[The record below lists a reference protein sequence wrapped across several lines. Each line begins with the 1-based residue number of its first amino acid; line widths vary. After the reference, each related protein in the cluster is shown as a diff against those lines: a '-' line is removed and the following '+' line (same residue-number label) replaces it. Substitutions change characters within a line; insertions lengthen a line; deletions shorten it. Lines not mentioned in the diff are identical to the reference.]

1 MESIPKYEKNR
12 RILTKLKDIE
22 KLKMNDP
29 IGEKKQSNVDKKTIL
44 GFGDEWKRFPQNDLG
59 ERQRQRIFND
69 YFAIFPWS
77 HLPKD
82 AIGVDVGCGSGRWA
96 KIVAN
101 KVHLLNCIDPSKKAL
116 NVAKRNLSNFSN
128 IRYFN
133 ASVNDNI
140 LKENSQDF
148 GYCLGVLHHIPD
160 TLEGIKACARLLKKD
175 APFLLYLYY
184 NFENRSFF
192 YKLIWRLSN
201 FQRKIISSLS
211 PKAKIFITSIIAYL
225 IYFPLARFALV
236 SEKLGI
242 DVSNFLLSYYKN
254 KPFYFMR
261 TDALDR
267 FGTQLEKR
275 FSKDEIQTML
285 QEAGFQD
292 IRFSKNMPFWV
303 SISRKS

>member
-1 MESIPKYEKNR
+1 MKN
-12 RILTKLKDIE
+12 I
-22 KLKMNDP
+22 
-29 IGEKKQSNVDKKTIL
+29 DKKTVEDFGEEWNKYNQSSIPDEEL
-44 GFGDEWKRFPQNDLG
+44 KKSWNQYFDMFSFEELSNDSEGFDM
-59 ERQRQRIFND
+59 
-69 YFAIFPWS
+69 
-77 HLPKD
+77 
-82 AIGVDVGCGSGRWA
+82 GCGSGRWA
-96 KIVAN
+96 KFVAN
-101 KVHLLNCIDPSKKAL
+101 KVHLLNCIDPSEKAL

-160 TLEGIKACARLLKKD
+160 TLEGIKACAKLLKKG

-184 NFENRSFF
+184 NFENRPFF
-192 YKLIWRLSN
+192 FKILWRLSD
-201 FQRKIISSLS
+201 FLRKRISSLS
-211 PKAKIFITSIIAYL
+211 PKTKIFFTSILAYL
-225 IYFPLARFALV
+225 IYFPSARFALA

-242 DVSNFLLSYYKN
+242 DVSNFPLSDYRK
-254 KPFYFMR
+254 KPFYFMK

-267 FGTQLEKR
+267 FGTRLEKR
-275 FSKDEIQTML
+275 FTKDEIQRML
-285 QEAGFQD
+285 QKAGFRD

>member
-1 MESIPKYEKNR
+1 MKN
-12 RILTKLKDIE
+12 I
-22 KLKMNDP
+22 
-29 IGEKKQSNVDKKTIL
+29 DKKTVD
-44 GFGDEWKRFPQNDLG
+44 GFGEEWSKYNQSSIPDDELEKTWNQYFDMFSFEELGNDSEG
-59 ERQRQRIFND
+59 FD
-69 YFAIFPWS
+69 M
-77 HLPKD
+77 
-82 AIGVDVGCGSGRWA
+82 GCGSGRWA

-101 KVHLLNCIDPSKKAL
+101 KVHLLNCIDPSEKAL

-201 FQRKIISSLS
+201 FHRKIISSLS

>member
-1 MESIPKYEKNR
+1 MKN
-12 RILTKLKDIE
+12 I
-22 KLKMNDP
+22 
-29 IGEKKQSNVDKKTIL
+29 DKKTVEDFGEEWNKYNQSSIPDEEL
-44 GFGDEWKRFPQNDLG
+44 KKSWNQYFDMFSFEELSNDSEGFDM
-59 ERQRQRIFND
+59 
-69 YFAIFPWS
+69 
-77 HLPKD
+77 
-82 AIGVDVGCGSGRWA
+82 GCGSGRWA
-96 KIVAN
+96 KFVAN
-101 KVHLLNCIDPSKKAL
+101 KVHLLNCIDPSEKAL

-160 TLEGIKACARLLKKD
+160 TLDGIKACAKLLKKN

-184 NFENRSFF
+184 NFENRSSF
-192 YKLIWRLSN
+192 YKLIWRLSD
-201 FQRKIISSLS
+201 FIRKIISSLS
-211 PKAKIFITSIIAYL
+211 PKTKIFITSIIAYL
-225 IYFPLARFALV
+225 IYYPLARFAFI

-242 DVSNFLLSYYKN
+242 DVSNLPLSDYRN
-254 KPFYFMR
+254 KSFYFMK

-267 FGTQLEKR
+267 FGTRLEKR
-275 FSKDEIQTML
+275 FSKDEIKRML
-285 QEAGFQD
+285 QEAGFRD

>member
-1 MESIPKYEKNR
+1 MKNIDKQTVEDFGEEWNKYNQSSIPDEE
-12 RILTKLKDIE
+12 LKKSWNQYFDMFSFE
-22 KLKMNDP
+22 ELSNDS
-29 IGEKKQSNVDKKTIL
+29 E
-44 GFGDEWKRFPQNDLG
+44 GFDM
-59 ERQRQRIFND
+59 
-69 YFAIFPWS
+69 
-77 HLPKD
+77 
-82 AIGVDVGCGSGRWA
+82 GCGSGRWA
-96 KIVAN
+96 KFVAN
-101 KVHLLNCIDPSKKAL
+101 KVHLLNCIDPSEKAL

-160 TLEGIKACARLLKKD
+160 TLEGIKACAKLLKKN

-184 NFENRSFF
+184 NFENRSSF
-192 YKLIWRLSN
+192 YKFIWRLSD
-201 FQRKIISSLS
+201 FIRKIISSLS
-211 PKAKIFITSIIAYL
+211 PRTKIFITSIIAYL
-225 IYFPLARFALV
+225 IYYPLARFAFV

-242 DVSNFLLSYYKN
+242 DVSNFPLSDYRN
-254 KPFYFMR
+254 KSFYFMR

-267 FGTQLEKR
+267 FGTRLEKR
-275 FSKDEIQTML
+275 FSKDEIKRML
-285 QEAGFQD
+285 QEAGFRD

>member
-1 MESIPKYEKNR
+1 MKNIYEKIVEDFGEEWSTYNQSS
-12 RILTKLKDIE
+12 ITNEELKQAWNQYFE
-22 KLKMNDP
+22 MFPFKELSNDA
-29 IGEKKQSNVDKKTIL
+29 E
-44 GFGDEWKRFPQNDLG
+44 GFDM
-59 ERQRQRIFND
+59 
-69 YFAIFPWS
+69 
-77 HLPKD
+77 
-82 AIGVDVGCGSGRWA
+82 GCGSGRWA
-96 KIVAN
+96 KFVAN
-101 KVHLLNCIDPSKKAL
+101 KVHLLNCIDPSEKAL

-160 TLEGIKACARLLKKD
+160 TLEGIKACAKLLKKN

-192 YKLIWRLSN
+192 FKLIWRLSD
-201 FQRKIISSLS
+201 FIRKIISSLS
-211 PKAKIFITSIIAYL
+211 PKTKIFITSIIAYL
-225 IYFPLARFALV
+225 IYYPLARFAFI

-242 DVSNFLLSYYKN
+242 DVSNLPLSDYRN
-254 KPFYFMR
+254 KSFYFMK

-267 FGTQLEKR
+267 FGTRLEKR
-275 FSKDEIQTML
+275 FSKDEIQRML
-285 QEAGFQD
+285 QEAGFRD

>member
-1 MESIPKYEKNR
+1 MKN
-12 RILTKLKDIE
+12 I
-22 KLKMNDP
+22 
-29 IGEKKQSNVDKKTIL
+29 DKKTVEDFGEEWNKYNQSSIPDEDL
-44 GFGDEWKRFPQNDLG
+44 KKSWNQYFDMFSFEELSNDSEGFDM
-59 ERQRQRIFND
+59 
-69 YFAIFPWS
+69 
-77 HLPKD
+77 
-82 AIGVDVGCGSGRWA
+82 GCGSGRWA
-96 KIVAN
+96 KFVAN
-101 KVHLLNCIDPSKKAL
+101 KVHLLNCVDPSEKAL

-160 TLEGIKACARLLKKD
+160 TLEGIKACAKLLKKD

-184 NFENRSFF
+184 NFENRSSFF
-192 YKLIWRLSN
+192 KLIWRLSD
-201 FQRKIISSLS
+201 FIRKIISSLS
-211 PKAKIFITSIIAYL
+211 PKTKIFITSIIAYL
-225 IYFPLARFALV
+225 IYYPLARFAFI

-242 DVSNFLLSYYKN
+242 DVSNLPLSDYRN
-254 KPFYFMR
+254 KSFYFMK

-267 FGTQLEKR
+267 FGTRLEKR
-275 FSKDEIQTML
+275 FSKDEIKRML
-285 QEAGFQD
+285 QEAGFRD

>member
-1 MESIPKYEKNR
+1 MKN
-12 RILTKLKDIE
+12 I
-22 KLKMNDP
+22 
-29 IGEKKQSNVDKKTIL
+29 DKKTVEDFGEEWNKYNQSSIHDEEL
-44 GFGDEWKRFPQNDLG
+44 KKLWNQYFDIFSFEELSNDSEGFDM
-59 ERQRQRIFND
+59 
-69 YFAIFPWS
+69 
-77 HLPKD
+77 
-82 AIGVDVGCGSGRWA
+82 GCGSGRWA
-96 KIVAN
+96 KFVAN
-101 KVHLLNCIDPSKKAL
+101 KVHLLNCIDPSEKAL

-160 TLEGIKACARLLKKD
+160 TLEGIKACAKVLKKN

-192 YKLIWRLSN
+192 FKLIWRLSD
-201 FQRKIISSLS
+201 FIRKIISSLS
-211 PKAKIFITSIIAYL
+211 PKTKIFITSIIAYL
-225 IYFPLARFALV
+225 IYYPLARFV
-236 SEKLGI
+236 FISEKLGI
-242 DVSNFLLSYYKN
+242 DVSNLPLSDYRN
-254 KPFYFMR
+254 KSFYFMK

-267 FGTQLEKR
+267 FGTRLEKR
-275 FSKDEIQTML
+275 FSKDEIKRML
-285 QEAGFQD
+285 QEAGFRD

>member
-1 MESIPKYEKNR
+1 MKN
-12 RILTKLKDIE
+12 I
-22 KLKMNDP
+22 
-29 IGEKKQSNVDKKTIL
+29 DKKTVEDFGEEWNKYNQSSIHDEEL
-44 GFGDEWKRFPQNDLG
+44 KKLWNQYFDMFSFEELSNDSEGFDM
-59 ERQRQRIFND
+59 
-69 YFAIFPWS
+69 
-77 HLPKD
+77 
-82 AIGVDVGCGSGRWA
+82 GCGSGRWA
-96 KIVAN
+96 KFVAN
-101 KVHLLNCIDPSKKAL
+101 KVHLLNCIDPSEKAL

-160 TLEGIKACARLLKKD
+160 TLEGIKACAKLLKKD

-192 YKLIWRLSN
+192 FKLIWRLSD
-201 FQRKIISSLS
+201 FIRKIISSLS
-211 PKAKIFITSIIAYL
+211 PKTKIFITSIIAYL
-225 IYFPLARFALV
+225 IYYPLARFV
-236 SEKLGI
+236 FISEKLGI
-242 DVSNFLLSYYKN
+242 DVSNLPLSDYRN
-254 KPFYFMR
+254 KSFYFMK

-267 FGTQLEKR
+267 FGTRLEKR
-275 FSKDEIQTML
+275 FSKDEIKRML
-285 QEAGFQD
+285 QEAGFRD

>member
-1 MESIPKYEKNR
+1 MKN
-12 RILTKLKDIE
+12 I
-22 KLKMNDP
+22 
-29 IGEKKQSNVDKKTIL
+29 DKKTVEDFGEEWNKYNQSSIPDEEL
-44 GFGDEWKRFPQNDLG
+44 KKSWNQYFDMFSFEELSNDSEGFDM
-59 ERQRQRIFND
+59 
-69 YFAIFPWS
+69 
-77 HLPKD
+77 
-82 AIGVDVGCGSGRWA
+82 GCGSGRWA
-96 KIVAN
+96 KFVAN
-101 KVHLLNCIDPSKKAL
+101 KVHLLNCIDPSEKAL

-160 TLEGIKACARLLKKD
+160 TLEGIKACAKLLKKD

-192 YKLIWRLSN
+192 FKLIWRLSD
-201 FQRKIISSLS
+201 FIRKIISSLS
-211 PKAKIFITSIIAYL
+211 PKTKIFITSIIAYL
-225 IYFPLARFALV
+225 IYYPLARFASV

-242 DVSNFLLSYYKN
+242 DVSNFPLSDYRN
-254 KPFYFMR
+254 KSFYFMR

-267 FGTQLEKR
+267 FGTRLEKR
-275 FSKDEIQTML
+275 FSKDEIKRML
-285 QEAGFQD
+285 QEAGFRD

>member
-1 MESIPKYEKNR
+1 MKN
-12 RILTKLKDIE
+12 I
-22 KLKMNDP
+22 
-29 IGEKKQSNVDKKTIL
+29 DKKTVD
-44 GFGDEWKRFPQNDLG
+44 GFGEEWSKYNQSSIPDDELEKTWNQYFDMFSLEELGNDSEG
-59 ERQRQRIFND
+59 FD
-69 YFAIFPWS
+69 M
-77 HLPKD
+77 
-82 AIGVDVGCGSGRWA
+82 GCGSGRWA

-101 KVHLLNCIDPSKKAL
+101 KVHLLNCIDPSEKAL

-201 FQRKIISSLS
+201 FHRKIISLLH

-242 DVSNFLLSYYKN
+242 DVSNFLLSDYKN

>member
-1 MESIPKYEKNR
+1 MKN
-12 RILTKLKDIE
+12 I
-22 KLKMNDP
+22 
-29 IGEKKQSNVDKKTIL
+29 DKKTVEDFGEEWNKYNQSSIPDEEL
-44 GFGDEWKRFPQNDLG
+44 KKSWNQYFDMFSFEELSNDSEGFDM
-59 ERQRQRIFND
+59 
-69 YFAIFPWS
+69 
-77 HLPKD
+77 
-82 AIGVDVGCGSGRWA
+82 GCGSGRWA
-96 KIVAN
+96 KFVAN
-101 KVHLLNCIDPSKKAL
+101 KVHLLNCIDPSEKAL

-160 TLEGIKACARLLKKD
+160 TLEGIKACAKLLKKN

-184 NFENRSFF
+184 NFENRSSFF
-192 YKLIWRLSN
+192 KIIWRLSD
-201 FQRKIISSLS
+201 FIRKIISSLS
-211 PKAKIFITSIIAYL
+211 PKTKIFITSIIAYL
-225 IYFPLARFALV
+225 IYYPLARFAFI

-242 DVSNFLLSYYKN
+242 DVSNLPLSDYRN
-254 KPFYFMR
+254 KSFYFMK

-267 FGTQLEKR
+267 FGTRLEKR
-275 FSKDEIQTML
+275 FSKDEIKRML
-285 QEAGFQD
+285 QEAGFRD

>member
-1 MESIPKYEKNR
+1 MKN
-12 RILTKLKDIE
+12 I
-22 KLKMNDP
+22 
-29 IGEKKQSNVDKKTIL
+29 DKKTVEDFGEEWNKYNQSSIPDEEL
-44 GFGDEWKRFPQNDLG
+44 KKSWNQYFDMFSFEELSNDSEGFDM
-59 ERQRQRIFND
+59 
-69 YFAIFPWS
+69 
-77 HLPKD
+77 
-82 AIGVDVGCGSGRWA
+82 GCGSGRWA
-96 KIVAN
+96 KFVAN
-101 KVHLLNCIDPSKKAL
+101 KVHLLNCIDPSEKAL

-160 TLEGIKACARLLKKD
+160 TLEGIKACAKLLKKN

-184 NFENRSFF
+184 NFENRSSF
-192 YKLIWRLSN
+192 YKLIWRLSD
-201 FQRKIISSLS
+201 FIRKIISSLS
-211 PKAKIFITSIIAYL
+211 PKAKIFLTSIIAYL
-225 IYFPLARFALV
+225 IYYPLARFAFI

-242 DVSNFLLSYYKN
+242 DVSNLPLSDYRN
-254 KPFYFMR
+254 KSFYFMK

-267 FGTQLEKR
+267 FGTRLEKR
-275 FSKDEIQTML
+275 FSKDEIKRML
-285 QEAGFQD
+285 QEAGFRD

>member
-1 MESIPKYEKNR
+1 MKN
-12 RILTKLKDIE
+12 I
-22 KLKMNDP
+22 
-29 IGEKKQSNVDKKTIL
+29 DKKTVEDFGEEWNKYNQSSIPDEEL
-44 GFGDEWKRFPQNDLG
+44 KKSWNQYFDMFSFEELSNDSEGFDM
-59 ERQRQRIFND
+59 
-69 YFAIFPWS
+69 
-77 HLPKD
+77 
-82 AIGVDVGCGSGRWA
+82 GCGSGRWA
-96 KIVAN
+96 KFVAN
-101 KVHLLNCIDPSKKAL
+101 KVHLLNCIDPSEKAL

-160 TLEGIKACARLLKKD
+160 TLEGIKACAKLLKKN

-184 NFENRSFF
+184 NFENRSSFF
-192 YKLIWRLSN
+192 KLIWRLSD
-201 FQRKIISSLS
+201 FIRKIISSLS
-211 PKAKIFITSIIAYL
+211 PKTKIFLTSIIAYL
-225 IYFPLARFALV
+225 IYYPLARFAFI

-242 DVSNFLLSYYKN
+242 DVSNLPLSDYRK
-254 KPFYFMR
+254 KSFYFMK

-267 FGTQLEKR
+267 FGTRLEKR
-275 FSKDEIQTML
+275 FSKDEIKRML
-285 QEAGFQD
+285 QEAGFRD

>member
-1 MESIPKYEKNR
+1 MKN
-12 RILTKLKDIE
+12 I
-22 KLKMNDP
+22 
-29 IGEKKQSNVDKKTIL
+29 DKKTVEDFGEEWNKYNQSSIPDEEL
-44 GFGDEWKRFPQNDLG
+44 KKSWNQYFDMFSFEELSNDSEGFDM
-59 ERQRQRIFND
+59 
-69 YFAIFPWS
+69 
-77 HLPKD
+77 
-82 AIGVDVGCGSGRWA
+82 GCGSGRWA
-96 KIVAN
+96 KFVAN
-101 KVHLLNCIDPSKKAL
+101 KVHLLNCIDPSEKAL

-160 TLEGIKACARLLKKD
+160 TLEGIKACAKLLKKD

-192 YKLIWRLSN
+192 FKLIWRLSD
-201 FQRKIISSLS
+201 FIRKIISSLS
-211 PKAKIFITSIIAYL
+211 PKTKIFITSIIAYL
-225 IYFPLARFALV
+225 IYYPLARFV
-236 SEKLGI
+236 FISEKLGI
-242 DVSNFLLSYYKN
+242 DVSNLPLSDYRN
-254 KPFYFMR
+254 KSFYFMK

-267 FGTQLEKR
+267 FGTRLEKR
-275 FSKDEIQTML
+275 FSKDEIKRML
-285 QEAGFQD
+285 QEAGFRD

>member
-1 MESIPKYEKNR
+1 MKN
-12 RILTKLKDIE
+12 I
-22 KLKMNDP
+22 
-29 IGEKKQSNVDKKTIL
+29 DKKTVEDFGEEWNKYNQSSIPDEEL
-44 GFGDEWKRFPQNDLG
+44 KKSWNQYFDMFSFEELSNDSEGFDM
-59 ERQRQRIFND
+59 
-69 YFAIFPWS
+69 
-77 HLPKD
+77 
-82 AIGVDVGCGSGRWA
+82 GCGSGRWA
-96 KIVAN
+96 KFVAN
-101 KVHLLNCIDPSKKAL
+101 KVHLLNCIDPSEKAL

-160 TLEGIKACARLLKKD
+160 TLEGIKACAKLLKKN

-192 YKLIWRLSN
+192 FKLIWRLSD
-201 FQRKIISSLS
+201 FIRKIISSLS
-211 PKAKIFITSIIAYL
+211 PKTKIFITSIIAYL
-225 IYFPLARFALV
+225 IYYPLARFASV

-242 DVSNFLLSYYKN
+242 DVSNFPLSDYRN
-254 KPFYFMR
+254 KPIYFMK

-267 FGTQLEKR
+267 FGTRLEKR
-275 FSKDEIQTML
+275 FSKDEIQRML
-285 QEAGFQD
+285 QEAGFRD

>member
-1 MESIPKYEKNR
+1 MKN
-12 RILTKLKDIE
+12 I
-22 KLKMNDP
+22 
-29 IGEKKQSNVDKKTIL
+29 DKKTVEDFGEEWNKYNQSSIPDEEL
-44 GFGDEWKRFPQNDLG
+44 KKSWNQYFDMFSFEELSNDSEGFDM
-59 ERQRQRIFND
+59 
-69 YFAIFPWS
+69 
-77 HLPKD
+77 
-82 AIGVDVGCGSGRWA
+82 GCGSGRWA
-96 KIVAN
+96 KFVAN
-101 KVHLLNCIDPSKKAL
+101 KVHLLNCIDPSEKAL

-160 TLEGIKACARLLKKD
+160 TLEGIKACAKLLKKN

-184 NFENRSFF
+184 NFENRSSF
-192 YKLIWRLSN
+192 YKLIWRLSD
-201 FQRKIISSLS
+201 FIRKIISSLS
-211 PKAKIFITSIIAYL
+211 PKTKIFITSIIAYL
-225 IYFPLARFALV
+225 IYYPLARFAFI

-242 DVSNFLLSYYKN
+242 DVSNLPLSDYRN
-254 KPFYFMR
+254 KYFYFMK

-267 FGTQLEKR
+267 FGTRLEKR
-275 FSKDEIQTML
+275 FSKDEIKRML
-285 QEAGFQD
+285 QEAGFRD

>member
-1 MESIPKYEKNR
+1 M
-12 RILTKLKDIE
+12 TKKD
-22 KLKMNDP
+22 KLIINL
-29 IGEKKQSNVDKKTIL
+29 DKETVE
-44 GFGDEWKRFPQNDLG
+44 GFGEEWRRFDQSQLSKA
-59 ERQRQRIFND
+59 EKQKIFEA
-69 YFAIFPWS
+69 YFSIFPWN
-77 HLPKD
+77 LIGKD
-82 AIGVDVGCGSGRWA
+82 SKGFDMGCGSGRWA
-96 KIVAN
+96 KFVAN
-101 KVHLLNCIDPSKKAL
+101 KVHLLNCIDPSEKAL

-160 TLEGIKACARLLKKD
+160 TLEGIKACAKLLKKN

-184 NFENRSFF
+184 NFENRSSFF
-192 YKLIWRLSN
+192 KIIWRLSD
-201 FQRKIISSLS
+201 FIRKIISSLS
-211 PKAKIFITSIIAYL
+211 PKTKIFITSIIAYL
-225 IYFPLARFALV
+225 IYYPLARFAFI

-242 DVSNFLLSYYKN
+242 DVSNLPLSDYRN
-254 KPFYFMR
+254 KSFYFMK

-267 FGTQLEKR
+267 FGTRLEKR
-275 FSKDEIQTML
+275 FSKDEIKRML

>member
-1 MESIPKYEKNR
+1 MKN
-12 RILTKLKDIE
+12 I
-22 KLKMNDP
+22 
-29 IGEKKQSNVDKKTIL
+29 DKKTVEDFGEEWNKYNQSSIPDEDL
-44 GFGDEWKRFPQNDLG
+44 KKSWNQYFDMFSFEELSNDSEGFDM
-59 ERQRQRIFND
+59 
-69 YFAIFPWS
+69 
-77 HLPKD
+77 
-82 AIGVDVGCGSGRWA
+82 GCGSGRWA
-96 KIVAN
+96 KFVAN
-101 KVHLLNCIDPSKKAL
+101 KVHLLNCIDPSEKAL

-160 TLEGIKACARLLKKD
+160 TLEGIKACAKLLKKN

-192 YKLIWRLSN
+192 FKLIWRLSD
-201 FQRKIISSLS
+201 FIRKIISSLS
-211 PKAKIFITSIIAYL
+211 PKTKIFITSIIAYL
-225 IYFPLARFALV
+225 IYYPLARFAFI

-242 DVSNFLLSYYKN
+242 DVSNLPLSDYRN
-254 KPFYFMR
+254 KPIYFMK

-267 FGTQLEKR
+267 FGTRLEKR
-275 FSKDEIQTML
+275 FSKDEIQRML
-285 QEAGFQD
+285 QEAGFRD
-292 IRFSKNMPFWV
+292 ISFSKNMPFWV